1 MVACIEGY
9 LDIVK
14 YLVEIDVDLENI
26 HDVELIAY
34 NSGHIAIVEYLKK
47 KREEVLQLKSNVIS
61 DDLPTENIVDSNQ
74 TIDNSTAESCFS
86 RDKSNNT
93 DMMTC
98 RDATDGEDLS
108 SIVGTLQVLSVERY
122 TRLLER
128 NGWTASSKIA

>member
-1 MVACIEGY
+1 
-9 LDIVK
+9 
-14 YLVEIDVDLENI
+14 VDLENI

-47 KREEVLQLKSNVIS
+47 NREKVFQLKSNVIS
-61 DDLPTENIVDSNQ
+61 DDFSTEKIVDSNQ

-98 RDATDGEDLS
+98 RDATGGEDLS
-108 SIVGTLQVLSVERY
+108 SIVGTLQVLSVQRY
-122 TRLLER
+122 T
-128 NGWTASSKIA
+128 GA